1 MTQPI
6 STRSPVAFDE
16 LPDSAFI
23 RLHQLLAASIIPFSA
38 ATAWRRIREG
48 SFPQPVRISP
58 QVTAWRVS
66 QIRQWLKCPES
77 YTAKTNYQ
85 TESKPEK
92 GTRGAE

>member
-6 STRSPVAFDE
+6 STRSPVAFDD
-16 LPDSAFI
+16 LPDSAFV

-38 ATAWRRIREG
+38 ATAWRRVREG
-48 SFPQPVRISP
+48 TFPQPVRISP

-66 QIRQWLKCPES
+66 QIRQWLQSPASFIAE
-77 YTAKTNYQ
+77 ANDQ
-85 TESKPEK
+85 TESKPAK